1 MSAAC
6 CALALAFLAVQ
17 SDPPNAILLVAKP
30 GLADPNFRETVVL
43 VTQSPDAHTVGV
55 ILNRPTQEK
64 HEKTG
69 EPLYFGGPVMR
80 QAIVALFKS
89 ENEPAAPAFHV
100 LKNIY
105 LSMHPGIVEPL
116 LANPGPQHRLY
127 TGFSGWAPGQLE
139 SEMARE
145 GWYVLPASE
154 ALLFRRDTAGMWRE
168 LVEKARGGR
177 VANEEPRVCG
187 AHGPNLRAMPP
198 ERHYWLLPLRGAR
211 YTAFVRGAVMRYP
224 DV

>member
-1 MSAAC
+1 MTAAC
-6 CALALAFLAVQ
+6 CALALALFVFQDEA
-17 SDPPNAILLVAKP
+17 PNAILLVAKP

-69 EPLYFGGPVMR
+69 EPIYSGGPVMR
-80 QAIVALFKS
+80 QAIVALFRS

-116 LANPGPQHRLY
+116 LARPGTQHRLY
-127 TGFSGWAPGQLE
+127 AGFSGWAPGQLE
-139 SEMARE
+139 TEMARE

-154 ALLFRRDTAGMWRE
+154 ALVFRKDTAGMWNE

-177 VANEEPRVCG
+177 
-187 AHGPNLRAMPP
+187 
-198 ERHYWLLPLRGAR
+198 AR
-211 YTAFVRGAVMRYP
+211 SDAATSSAIR
-224 DV
+224 

>member
-1 MSAAC
+1 MSAR
-6 CALALAFLAVQ
+6 CALALAFLVAQ

-55 ILNRPTQEK
+55 ILNRPTKEK

-69 EPLYFGGPVMR
+69 EPIYSGGPVMR

-89 ENEPAAPAFHV
+89 DNEPAAPAFHV

-116 LANPGPQHRLY
+116 LARPGTQHRLY
-127 TGFSGWAPGQLE
+127 AGFSGWAPGQLE

-154 ALLFRRDTAGMWRE
+154 ALVFRKDTAGMWNE

-177 VANEEPRVCG
+177 VEMKSPAYAG
-187 AHGPNLRAMPP
+187 L
-198 ERHYWLLPLRGAR
+198 WAR
-211 YTAFVRGAVMRYP
+211 TSGRCRESGTMATATARSAQMRYP
-224 DV
+224 DR

>member
-55 ILNRPTQEK
+55 ILNRPTPQK

-69 EPLYFGGPVMR
+69 EPIYFGGPVMR
-80 QAIVALFKS
+80 QAIVALFRS
-89 ENEPAAPAFHV
+89 EDEPAAPAFHV

-116 LANPGPQHRLY
+116 LARRGMQHRLY
-127 TGFSGWAPGQLE
+127 AGFSGWAPGQLE
-139 SEMARE
+139 SEMERE

-154 ALLFRRDTAGMWRE
+154 ALVFRKDTAGMWRE

-177 VANEEPRVCG
+177 VEMKSPACAGLMARTSGN
-187 AHGPNLRAMPP
+187 AARAA
-198 ERHYWLLPLRGAR
+198 LLAAATAR
-211 YTAFVRGAVMRYP
+211 SARRRICSRRR
-224 DV
+224 